1 MALVDC
7 TILVD
12 PSQVAVSLAA
22 APTVQ
27 VTPVTAN
34 IVVEGLV
41 GIRGPAGESSS
52 PGDFFKIDRLLSE
65 LETEE
70 MQASARVN
78 LGVQDNETEIDF
90 TLFYQLSK

>member
-41 GIRGPAGESSS
+41 GIRGPSGSNNIAGKPVTASGLTQ
-52 PGDFFKIDRLLSE
+52 GDH
-65 LETEE
+65 LEFSGE
-70 MQASARVN
+70 AWVN
-78 LGVQDNETEIDF
+78 THKT
-90 TLFYQLSK
+90 TLTDGGNF